1 MAFDVE
7 AAKADGYTDEEIAAH
22 LRGQTNT
29 PVPVQEQPSRAAEMT
44 ATLGGTAVGYAP
56 EVLGTAA
63 LGYGLYKY
71 GPDMART
78 AGNIVSKMSSLRS
91 STPPSIGTAANPIG
105 GPVAPPAMTPP
116 PAPAPAPT
124 PAQPSMIQQGME
136 YANKVRQIAM
146 DKVMQN
152 AGTIRNVGVGALA
165 ATMPANQ
172 NQNYP
177 VPQKGPYRGM
187 EINPMT
193 NRPWT
198 QQELMQINR

>member
-22 LRGQTNT
+22 IRGTTNT
-29 PVPVQEQPSRAAEMT
+29 PVPVQEQPSRAAEV
-44 ATLGGTAVGYAP
+44 AT
-56 EVLGTAA
+56 TAA
-63 LGYGLYKY
+63 GAVPTVASYIPEAVVGYGLYKY
-71 GPDMART
+71 GPDIARS
-78 AGNIVSKMSSLRS
+78 AGNIVSKMSNFKS
-91 STPPSIGTAANPIG
+91 SGGVPSVGTAANPIG
-105 GPVAPPAMTPP
+105 GPAVPTPM
-116 PAPAPAPT
+116 PAPAAPAPVQ
-124 PAQPSMIQQGME
+124 QPSMIQQGME

-152 AGTIRNVGVGALA
+152 AGTIRNLGVGALA

>member
-22 LRGQTNT
+22 LRGTTNT
-29 PVPVQEQPSRAAEMT
+29 PVPVQEQPSRAAEVT
-44 ATLGGTAVGYAP
+44 ATAVGAGAGYAP
-56 EVLGTAA
+56 EVLGSAA

-71 GPDMART
+71 GPDIART
-78 AGNIVSKMSSLRS
+78 AGNVVSKLSGFNSSGGM
-91 STPPSIGTAANPIG
+91 PSVGTAANPIG
-105 GPVAPPAMTPP
+105 GPAVPTAMPP
-116 PAPAPAPT
+116 PAAPAPVQ
-124 PAQPSMIQQGME
+124 QPSMIQQGME

-198 QQELMQINR
+198 EQELMQINR